1 MYIILR
7 IFFVKNF
14 YDIYYRIFMI
24 SKITNELLDSLIIEC
39 KKEKNIDKL
48 KINILNPIIYYIFW
62 KIYPFFIILFII
74 LLVILIIIIIMLV
87 LLIK

>member
-1 MYIILR
+1 
-7 IFFVKNF
+7 
-14 YDIYYRIFMI
+14 MI
-24 SKITNELLDSLIIEC
+24 SKITNELLDSLMIEC
-39 KKEKNIDKL
+39 KKEENINKL

>member
-74 LLVILIIIIIMLV
+74 LFVILIIIIIMLV

>member
-1 MYIILR
+1 
-7 IFFVKNF
+7 
-14 YDIYYRIFMI
+14 MI
-24 SKITNELLDSLIIEC
+24 SKVTSDLLNSLIIEF
-39 KKEKNIDKL
+39 KKEDNINNL
-48 KINILNPIIYYIFW
+48 KTNILNPIIYYIFW

>member
-1 MYIILR
+1 ML
-7 IFFVKNF
+7 
-14 YDIYYRIFMI
+14 
-24 SKITNELLDSLIIEC
+24 SKVTSELINTLIMEF
-39 KKEKNIDKL
+39 KKDENIDNI

-74 LLVILIIIIIMLV
+74 LLIILIIIIIMLI

>member
-1 MYIILR
+1 
-7 IFFVKNF
+7 
-14 YDIYYRIFMI
+14 MI
-24 SKITNELLDSLIIEC
+24 SKITNELLDSLLIEC

>member
-1 MYIILR
+1 
-7 IFFVKNF
+7 
-14 YDIYYRIFMI
+14 MI
-24 SKITNELLDSLIIEC
+24 SKVTSYLLNSLIIEF
-39 KKEKNIDKL
+39 KKEDNINNL
-48 KINILNPIIYYIFW
+48 KTNILNPIIYYIFW

>member
-1 MYIILR
+1 ML
-7 IFFVKNF
+7 FQV
-14 YDIYYRIFMI
+14 
-24 SKITNELLDSLIIEC
+24 TNDLLNSLIIEF
-39 KKEKNIDKL
+39 KKEDNVNKL

-74 LLVILIIIIIMLV
+74 LLVILIIIIIMLI

>member
-1 MYIILR
+1 
-7 IFFVKNF
+7 
-14 YDIYYRIFMI
+14 MI

>member
-1 MYIILR
+1 MIYI
-7 IFFVKNF
+7 
-14 YDIYYRIFMI
+14 IYYRIFMI

-74 LLVILIIIIIMLV
+74 LFVILIIIIIMLV

>member
-1 MYIILR
+1 
-7 IFFVKNF
+7 
-14 YDIYYRIFMI
+14 MI

-74 LLVILIIIIIMLV
+74 LLVILIIIIIILF

>member
-1 MYIILR
+1 
-7 IFFVKNF
+7 
-14 YDIYYRIFMI
+14 MI

-74 LLVILIIIIIMLV
+74 LLVILIIIIIILI

>member
-1 MYIILR
+1 
-7 IFFVKNF
+7 
-14 YDIYYRIFMI
+14 MI
-24 SKITNELLDSLIIEC
+24 SKITNELLDSLIIES
-39 KKEKNIDKL
+39 KKKKNIDKI

-74 LLVILIIIIIMLV
+74 LLVILIIIIIMLI

>member
-1 MYIILR
+1 
-7 IFFVKNF
+7 
-14 YDIYYRIFMI
+14 MI

-74 LLVILIIIIIMLV
+74 LLVILIIIIIML
-87 LLIK
+87 LLSIN